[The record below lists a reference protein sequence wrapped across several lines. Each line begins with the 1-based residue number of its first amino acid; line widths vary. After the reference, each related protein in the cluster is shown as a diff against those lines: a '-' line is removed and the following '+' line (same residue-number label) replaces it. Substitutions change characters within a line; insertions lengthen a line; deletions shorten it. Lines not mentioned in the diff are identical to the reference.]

1 MSTEIRNLDFKNK
14 NFIFLA
20 ILVIITIC
28 VRLYFL
34 PSEIPFKT
42 DAIGY
47 FSFAFEISKTQE
59 FPTGILAT
67 NDGWSLFLSPIFT
80 MIGQSDMMNLINAQR
95 ITSILLSS
103 LTIIPVFFLCKK
115 IVSSKYALI
124 GAGLF
129 GFSHKLIENSLLG
142 ITEPLY
148 IFLITFV
155 LLFSLSKNSNHY
167 FISFIFLGLAA
178 IVRYESLFFIIPLS
192 IIFFLRFKKQK
203 TSFLKFPFLILI
215 FILVLLPISSLRL
228 ESNDVDGFTSHTIFN
243 PQILNPNTYSTVA
256 EITDLK
262 TETEKIQSS
271 NSFISNSIFN
281 ILKFLGI
288 ISIPLFIFFIPSGIF
303 NLFKTRNTDVLH
315 LLIFGIFFI
324 IPALYAYGREI
335 QDARYL
341 YVLFPIFCVI
351 SVYGLDITKKLE
363 RTKFVSLIISVIIL
377 SSILLLFYDQPDYT
391 YDSEI
396 LHATQIL
403 LQDAN
408 GVNNYHGSSYV
419 KIATLEKIWPN
430 SLPLAEN
437 QRIDVLINKIP
448 SQNFDSL
455 EDFISDSKS
464 SQLTHLLITEN
475 NHEAF
480 LDDLLIDYEKYSY
493 LEKIYDSK
501 DHNYKNTIIILKID
515 YSIFEK
521 ILAE

>member
-1 MSTEIRNLDFKNK
+1 M
-14 NFIFLA
+14 
-20 ILVIITIC
+20 
-28 VRLYFL
+28 
-34 PSEIPFKT
+34 
-42 DAIGY
+42 
-47 FSFAFEISKTQE
+47 
-59 FPTGILAT
+59 
-67 NDGWSLFLSPIFT
+67 
-80 MIGQSDMMNLINAQR
+80 
-95 ITSILLSS
+95 
-103 LTIIPVFFLCKK
+103 
-115 IVSSKYALI
+115 
-124 GAGLF
+124 
-129 GFSHKLIENSLLG
+129 
-142 ITEPLY
+142 
-148 IFLITFV
+148 
-155 LLFSLSKNSNHY
+155 
-167 FISFIFLGLAA
+167 
-178 IVRYESLFFIIPLS
+178 
-192 IIFFLRFKKQK
+192 
-203 TSFLKFPFLILI
+203 I

-243 PQILNPNTYSTVA
+243 QQILNPNTYSTVA

-262 TETEKIQSS
+262 TETEKIQSP
-271 NSFISNSIFN
+271 NSFISNSLFN

-288 ISIPLFIFFIPSGIF
+288 ISIPLFIFFIPSGIY

-315 LLIFGIFFI
+315 LLIFGIFLL
-324 IPALYAYGREI
+324 IPALYAYGREM

-408 GVNNYHGSSYV
+408 GVNNYPGSSYV

-437 QRIDVLINKIP
+437 QRIHVLINKIP

-480 LDDLLIDYEKYSY
+480 LDDLLIDYEKYSC
-493 LEKIYDSK
+493 KRRD
-501 DHNYKNTIIILKID
+501 
-515 YSIFEK
+515 
-521 ILAE
+521 